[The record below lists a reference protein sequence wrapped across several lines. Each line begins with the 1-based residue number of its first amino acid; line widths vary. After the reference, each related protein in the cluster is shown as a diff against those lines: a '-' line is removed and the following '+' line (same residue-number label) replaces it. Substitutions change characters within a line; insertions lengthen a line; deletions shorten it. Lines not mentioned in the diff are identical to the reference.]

1 MRQQM
6 NFRKQYMS
14 NTQKHNWNMPIYSCS
29 KSDVIIS
36 DLYAFIGTLEE
47 ADSISGRLYGG

>member
-14 NTQKHNWNMPIYSCS
+14 NTQKRNWNTPIYSCS
-29 KSDVIIS
+29 KSDVIIA

-47 ADSISGRLYGG
+47 VDNISGRLYGS